1 MAQYHI
7 AREGQQLG
15 VHSEQAVRSGL
26 ESGQF
31 QSGDLC
37 WTEGMNGWEKLGER
51 FASLTTTAQP
61 TNPYAPP
68 VVTDLKATSTS
79 EHVLASPWV
88 RLGAAF
94 LDGIVALVLI
104 GIPYFFL
111 MNEIGGFDPERMA
124 NPDRMENPE
133 FTPTAM
139 IATGVIG
146 VMGLA
151 LLVVNLYLLT
161 VRGQTLGKMWL
172 GIRIVT
178 HPDAKNP
185 GFVKAFLLRAFVN
198 GILGAV
204 PCVGSIYS
212 LVDICFIFR
221 EDRRCIHDLIAGT
234 QVIVG
239 QPPQA

>member
-7 AREGQQLG
+7 ARDGQQLG
-15 VHSEQAVRSGL
+15 VHSEQDVRSGL
-26 ESGQF
+26 DAGQF
-31 QSGDLC
+31 QSNDLC
-37 WTEGMNGWEKLGER
+37 WTEGMNGWEKLGDR
-51 FASLTTTAQP
+51 FASLSMAAIP

-68 VVTDLKATSTS
+68 VVTDLKAASTSTL
-79 EHVLASPWV
+79 ELASPWV

-94 LDGIVALVLI
+94 LDGIVSLVLI

-111 MNEIGGFDPERMA
+111 MNEIGGFDPERM
-124 NPDRMENPE
+124 ENPE

-139 IATGVIG
+139 IATGVIAI
-146 VMGLA
+146 MGLA
-151 LLVVNLYLLT
+151 LLIVNLYLLT

-178 HPDAKNP
+178 HPDEQPP

-204 PCVGSIYS
+204 PCAGPIYS
-212 LVDICFIFR
+212 LVDVCFIFR

-234 QVIVG
+234 QVVVG
-239 QPPQA
+239 QPPKA